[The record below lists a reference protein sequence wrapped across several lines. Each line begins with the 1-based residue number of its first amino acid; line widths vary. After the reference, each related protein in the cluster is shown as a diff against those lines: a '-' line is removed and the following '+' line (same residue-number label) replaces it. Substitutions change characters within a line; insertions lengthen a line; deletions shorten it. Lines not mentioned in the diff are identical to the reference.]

1 MSTIQVRQENPEDI
15 RAIDVVHLSA
25 FEGDDEVGLIDS
37 LRASSGFIADLS
49 LVAEF
54 NGRIVGHVLLT
65 RVRLLKGKEKEGL
78 DILALAPMAV
88 VPSQS
93 HRGIGSELV
102 KAAIDKARTLGHKAI
117 VVVGHP
123 EFYQRFGFKSASKLG
138 LETNLAVSDDLV
150 TVMELINGTLSGG
163 GNIIYPSL
171 FNCVY

>member
-1 MSTIQVRQENPEDI
+1 MTTIQVRQETPEDF

-25 FEGDDEVGLIDS
+25 FEGDDEVGLVNS
-37 LRASSGFIADLS
+37 LRASSGYISDLS

-65 RVRLLKGKEKEGL
+65 KVRLLQGKDST

-93 HRGIGSELV
+93 HRGIGSELIQAV
-102 KAAIDKARTLGHKAI
+102 VEKANKLGHKGI

-123 EFYQRFGFKSASKLG
+123 EFYQRFGFKSAAKWG
-138 LETNLAVSDDLV
+138 LETNLSVSNDLV
-150 TVMELINGTLSGG
+150 TAMELEDKCFEDG
-163 GNIIYPSL
+163 GNVIYPAL
-171 FNCVY
+171 FDCVY